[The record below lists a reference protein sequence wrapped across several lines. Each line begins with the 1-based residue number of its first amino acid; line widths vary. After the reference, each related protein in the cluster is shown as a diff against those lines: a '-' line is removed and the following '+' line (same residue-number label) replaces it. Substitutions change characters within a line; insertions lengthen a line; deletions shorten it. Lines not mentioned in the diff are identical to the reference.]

1 MNTASYMYID
11 GARIAMAL
19 SAEANDVTF
28 PDFARIADAFYIGGT
43 KCGAMFGEALVIVND
58 DLKEDMRFL
67 IKQRGALLA
76 KGRLLGVQFNTLL
89 RDNLYLELGAH
100 ADRMAARLAEGIRA
114 KSTSS

>member
-1 MNTASYMYID
+1 MYID

-67 IKQRGALLA
+67 IKQRGCPSGQGTPA
-76 KGRLLGVQFNTLL
+76 GCPVQ
-89 RDNLYLELGAH
+89 H
-100 ADRMAARLAEGIRA
+100 PSEG
-114 KSTSS
+114 